1 MFDLGWSKLII
12 IAMLAI
18 VVVGPKDLP
27 ALLRTIGK
35 FVSQIRRQAD
45 EFRRQF
51 DEAMRET
58 ELDQIRKDVEEI
70 KSSTEATVRD
80 IGRSAEDSVK
90 PLEAAA
96 SEITEMGKI
105 TEMGNGALPDAKTA
119 DTFMPESTT
128 HASSSSSSTAP
139 ELPANPSSTSVSAS
153 TSAVA
158 EAIELPPAPALPTAA
173 PSMPKAG
180 AA

>member
-51 DEAMRET
+51 DEAMRDT

-105 TEMGNGALPDAKTA
+105 SEIGNGALPDAKTA
-119 DTFMPESTT
+119 DSFMPESTT
-128 HASSSSSSTAP
+128 HVSSSSTAP
-139 ELPANPSSTSVSAS
+139 EMPANSPSTSAS
-153 TSAVA
+153 TGAVA
-158 EAIELPPAPALPTAA
+158 EAIELPPAPALPTTA
-173 PSMPKAG
+173 PSMPKVG

>member
-51 DEAMRET
+51 DEAMRDT

-105 TEMGNGALPDAKTA
+105 SEMGNGALPDAKTA

-128 HASSSSSSTAP
+128 HASSSSTAP

-158 EAIELPPAPALPTAA
+158 EAIELPPAPALPTTA

>member
-35 FVSQIRRQAD
+35 FMGQIRRQAD

-51 DEAMRET
+51 DEAMKDT
-58 ELDQIRKDVEEI
+58 ELDQIRRDVEEI
-70 KSSTEATVRD
+70 KNTAETSVRD

-90 PLEAAA
+90 PLETVS
-96 SEITEMGKI
+96 SEITDI
-105 TEMGNGALPDAKTA
+105 GN
-119 DTFMPESTT
+119 S
-128 HASSSSSSTAP
+128 HSASSTPVDGQIPTTNATPPTTAV
-139 ELPANPSSTSVSAS
+139 EALT
-153 TSAVA
+153 A
-158 EAIELPPAPALPTAA
+158 EYGGLPPTPTLPTAA
-173 PSMPKAG
+173 PVLTKVG
-180 AA
+180 A

>member
-51 DEAMRET
+51 DEAMRDT

-80 IGRSAEDSVK
+80 IGRSAEESVK

-96 SEITEMGKI
+96 SEITEIGKI
-105 TEMGNGALPDAKTA
+105 SEIGNGALPDATTA
-119 DTFMPESTT
+119 DSFMPESTT
-128 HASSSSSSTAP
+128 HASSSSTAP
-139 ELPANPSSTSVSAS
+139 EMPAASSSTSAS
-153 TSAVA
+153 TGAVSV
-158 EAIELPPAPALPTAA
+158 AIELPPAPALPTTA
-173 PSMPKAG
+173 PSLPKVG

>member
-35 FVSQIRRQAD
+35 FVGQIRRQAD

-51 DEAMRET
+51 DDAMRDT
-58 ELDQIRKDVEEI
+58 ELDQIRKDVEDI
-70 KSSTEATVRD
+70 KSSTESTVRD
-80 IGRSAEDSVK
+80 IGRSAGESVK
-90 PLEAAA
+90 PLETAA
-96 SEITEMGKI
+96 SDITQ
-105 TEMGNGALPDAKTA
+105 MGNGALPDAKTA

-128 HASSSSSSTAP
+128 PAP
-139 ELPANPSSTSVSAS
+139 SPPSSTSSAS
-153 TSAVA
+153 APAVKQVD
-158 EAIELPPAPALPTAA
+158 LPPAPTMPASA
-173 PSMPKAG
+173 PSMIKVG

>member
-35 FVSQIRRQAD
+35 FVGQIRRQAD

-51 DEAMRET
+51 DEAMRDT

-70 KSSTEATVRD
+70 KNTAEASVRD

-90 PLEAAA
+90 PLEQAA
-96 SEITEMGKI
+96 SDITH
-105 TEMGNGALPDAKTA
+105 MGNGTVADAVVPPGEAAEPIATEY
-119 DTFMPESTT
+119 TG
-128 HASSSSSSTAP
+128 
-139 ELPANPSSTSVSAS
+139 LPAT
-153 TSAVA
+153 
-158 EAIELPPAPALPTAA
+158 PALPTTA
-173 PSMPKAG
+173 PSLTKAG
-180 AA
+180 A

>member
-35 FVSQIRRQAD
+35 FMGQIRRQAD

-51 DEAMRET
+51 DEAMKDT
-58 ELDQIRKDVEEI
+58 ELDQIRRDVEEI
-70 KSSTEATVRD
+70 KSTAESSVRD

-90 PLEAAA
+90 PLESVT
-96 SEITEMGKI
+96 SEITEMG
-105 TEMGNGALPDAKTA
+105 N
-119 DTFMPESTT
+119 T
-128 HASSSSSSTAP
+128 HAATTTP
-139 ELPANPSSTSVSAS
+139 VDG
-153 TSAVA
+153 
-158 EAIELPPAPALPTAA
+158 PTAA
-173 PSMPKAG
+173 TNTVQPTTAVDALAAEYSGLPPTPTLPTVAPVLTKVG
-180 AA
+180 A